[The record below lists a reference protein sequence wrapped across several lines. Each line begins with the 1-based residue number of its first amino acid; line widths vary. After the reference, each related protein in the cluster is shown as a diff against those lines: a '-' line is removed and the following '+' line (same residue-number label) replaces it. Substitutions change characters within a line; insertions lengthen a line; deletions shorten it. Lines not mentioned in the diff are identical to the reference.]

1 MPRVDRT
8 WNVQN
13 ENESERPEPLIMHGF
28 PSPQPDPQLAFREQ
42 AFRARVPT
50 HHFHSPSEAQLGYAQ
65 SLERRTG
72 VKMTARELQE
82 KWACSEYIDRWKPG
96 GSGKVEAQQRS
107 VSSVMT
113 QTERTYHRH
122 YKTPR
127 DGDLPAGQHGA
138 WRS

>member
-1 MPRVDRT
+1 
-8 WNVQN
+8 
-13 ENESERPEPLIMHGF
+13 
-28 PSPQPDPQLAFREQ
+28 
-42 AFRARVPT
+42 
-50 HHFHSPSEAQLGYAQ
+50 
-65 SLERRTG
+65 
-72 VKMTARELQE
+72 MTPRELQE

-138 WRS
+138 WRSCVEIILGSSRQRKLQRHVAC